1 MGDRRAPEL
10 ISLLVQ
16 ALLSK
21 AEQLRNKYHAEVVL
35 LTERCIFPGL
45 RGRELLSGIASS
57 ERLWEFKS
65 RERVVSMR

>member
-16 ALLSK
+16 DLLSK

-35 LTERCIFPGL
+35 LTERCILPGL
-45 RGRELLSGIASS
+45 RGRELLSGIA
-57 ERLWEFKS
+57 
-65 RERVVSMR
+65 